1 MFKTT
6 NYLWKSHHRAKPRL
20 YTEDNPAYGVNLGVR
35 HKPSRIIDSSHAEL
49 QEPVYDTIR

>member
-6 NYLWKSHHRAKPRL
+6 NYLWKSRHRAKPRV
-20 YTEDNPAYGVNLGVR
+20 YIEDNPAYGVNLGVQ
-35 HKPSRIIDSSHAEL
+35 HKPSRMIDSSPAEP

>member
-6 NYLWKSHHRAKPRL
+6 NYLWKSHHRAKPRV

-35 HKPSRIIDSSHAEL
+35 HKPSRIIDSSHAEP